1 VKSAAAERETHNED
15 PQDLS
20 QNLRREVRR
29 VISISDEVLDSILV
43 AFMASGHVL
52 IEGIPGTGKT
62 LLSRTLAR
70 CLDCDF
76 KRIQFTNDLMPS
88 DIVGSSIWRAGQE
101 RFEFV
106 PGPLFGNV
114 ILADEVN
121 RTSSRTMSCLLEA
134 MESGS
139 VSVEGRALPLADPFL
154 ILATRN
160 PIEFHGT
167 FPIPE
172 AMLDRFLVRVELG
185 YPDAESECAL
195 YMGEAPEE
203 ILQELEPVLSTET
216 LVALR
221 AAVPHVTVSEPV
233 CRYALSVADAT
244 RKHEAVALGAS
255 PRAAMSW
262 IKAAKALALMDGR
275 SYVVPDDLKRLARG
289 VLGHRVFLKDGSDAR
304 PLVEEITATLPVD
317 L

>member
-1 VKSAAAERETHNED
+1 VNSAAASTVTPTED
-15 PQDLS
+15 PQDL
-20 QNLRREVRR
+20 NEKLRREIRR
-29 VISISDEVLDSILV
+29 VISVSDEILDSILV

-88 DIVGSSIWRAGQE
+88 DIVGSSIWRPAQE
-101 RFEFV
+101 RFEFI
-106 PGPLFGNV
+106 PGPLFGNI

-134 MESGS
+134 MEAGS
-139 VSVEGRALPLADPFL
+139 VSVEGRAMPLADPFL
-154 ILATRN
+154 IMATRN

-185 YPDAESECAL
+185 YPDPESECAL

-203 ILQELEPVLSTET
+203 VLSELQPVLSSET
-216 LVALR
+216 LIALR
-221 AAVPHVTVSEPV
+221 AAVPHVTVSEPI

-244 RKHEAVALGAS
+244 RKHPAVALGVS

-262 IKAAKALALMDGR
+262 IKAAKGLALMSGR
-275 SYVVPDDLKRLARG
+275 SYVVPDDLKGLAQS

-304 PLVEEITATLPVD
+304 SLIEELTATLPVD